1 MIHYLDFFHEEKDTN
16 AVFQGSKNL
25 LNVNGHIHTPY
36 SFSAF
41 DSVEQAF
48 TMALNEDVKVLGI
61 NDFNTFDG
69 YPEFVEMSLK
79 YHIFPLLNVE
89 FMGLL
94 EQEQKKGIRINDP
107 LNPGRIYLSGKGC
120 DFQPSLSAENTRKW
134 NQIREESMI
143 QVKKMVEKTSALL
156 QQIDT
161 ALILGFEEVLKNYT
175 RGILRERH
183 IAKAV
188 RLKIFDRFKDPV
200 TRKQKLEN
208 LFGGKP
214 LLSSL
219 DDNVSLD
226 NEIRANLLKSGGAAY
241 VKENPKA
248 FLPLKDIIDLI
259 IDAGGIPCYP
269 VLLDDKNGNFTEFEK
284 DPVQLLQSLESRGV
298 FSIELIPVRND
309 FFALK
314 DFVSFF
320 VEKGFI
326 ITFGTEHNT
335 PALDPLTVST
345 RGKKELDTFLKR
357 VNFEG
362 ACLIAYHQYLRS
374 KGEQGI
380 TSKDMLDAYRK
391 DLVEKGSTIIHAFL
405 RSKQIF

>member
-1 MIHYLDFFHEEKDTN
+1 
-16 AVFQGSKNL
+16 NL

-79 YHIFPLLNVE
+79 YHVFPLLNVE

-107 LNPGRIYLSGKGC
+107 SNPGRIYFSGKGC
-120 DFQPSLSAENTRKW
+120 DLQPALNAEHTHKW
-134 NQIREESMI
+134 NQIREESLT
-143 QVKKMVEKTSALL
+143 QVKEMVEKTSALL
-156 QQIDT
+156 QQLD
-161 ALILGFEEVLKNYT
+161 ASLRLGFEEVLTNYT

-362 ACLIAYHQYLRS
+362 ACLIACHQHMRL

-380 TSKDMLDAYRK
+380 TSKNMLDEQRK
-391 DLVEKGSTIIHAFL
+391 DLVEKGRRIIQTFINS
-405 RSKQIF
+405 R